1 MNKIT
6 GTILNRLTMGFV
18 FATIYQF
25 VVAAAT
31 SIISLPLTGN
41 IQDLISG
48 FERIDSSHGILF
60 VAWWVISTILIT
72 AIALFIL
79 RYKKYLSPYKK
90 EQGIEIPTKITLF
103 SAIIIGAIISF
114 LFFLI
119 DIVIGYV
126 AADTATDVHAIY
138 QAALQGNLKP
148 LAVSIIFSIIAGFA
162 VIGVASRASKVKKI
176 TRDIGIGEIGRMI
189 TKTAKEDT
197 VTTAD
202 IIGLAAEDLVHV
214 GRKKVDKITFSIT
227 SYTQDRFN
235 EVKNTTD
242 IQKCLDI
249 IKSGVNWIS
258 VSGVH
263 DPDVIKKIGEHFKLH
278 PLMQADIMNTELRPM
293 MDATNPEHIFM
304 ILKVPRID
312 KNTGKITSEQIS
324 ILLGKNYVLSFQE
337 TEDDMFEPIRNRI
350 RDGTGEI
357 RKKKNDYLAYALADA
372 VVDSFFVVLEK
383 VGEQTEHIEEE
394 LMSKPVPKTLGMIHS
409 MKRQMILLRKIIWP
423 MREVID
429 SFERAAPSQLIEKDT
444 KQYIRDVYSHT
455 VQIMDT
461 IESLRD
467 MVSGMLDTYLSSVGN
482 KMNEVMKT
490 LTIIASIFIPISFI
504 TGIYGTNFAYVPGL
518 DWGSGFFIMAGIMT
532 AIALVMV
539 GWFKKKAWM

>member
-6 GTILNRLTMGFV
+6 GTVLNRLTMGFA

-25 VVAAAT
+25 VVAVAT

-48 FERIDSSHGILF
+48 FETIDSSQGFLF
-60 VAWWVISTILIT
+60 ITWWIISTILIT
-72 AIALFIL
+72 SIALFIL

-90 EQGIEIPTKITLF
+90 EQGIETPTKITLF

-126 AADTATDVHAIY
+126 EVDTTDVQAIY
-138 QAALQGNLKP
+138 QAALLGDLKP

-189 TKTAKEDT
+189 TKTTKEDT

-202 IIGLAAEDLVHV
+202 ISGLAAEDLVHV
-214 GRKKVDKITFSIT
+214 GRKRVDKITFSVT
-227 SYTQDRFN
+227 SYTQDSFN
-235 EVKNTTD
+235 EIKNTTD
-242 IQKCLDI
+242 IQKCLNI
-249 IKSGVNWIS
+249 TESGVNWIS
-258 VSGVH
+258 ISGVH
-263 DPDVIKKIGEHFKLH
+263 DPDVIKKIGQHFKLH

-293 MDATNPEHIFM
+293 LDATNPEHIFM
-304 ILKVPRID
+304 ILKVPRVD
-312 KNTGKITSEQIS
+312 NNTGKITSEQIS

-337 TEDDMFEPIRNRI
+337 TEDDMFESIRNRI
-350 RDGTGEI
+350 RKGTGEI

-383 VGEQTEHIEEE
+383 VGEQTEEIEEE
-394 LMSKPVPKTLGMIHS
+394 LMSKPVPKTLELIHS
-409 MKRQMILLRKIIWP
+409 MKRQMISLRKIIWP

-429 SFERAAPSQLIEKDT
+429 SFERAAPSQLIEKAT

-504 TGIYGTNFAYVPGL
+504 TGIYGTNFAYIPGQ
-518 DWGSGFFIMAGIMT
+518 DWNSGFFIMAGIMT
-532 AIALVMV
+532 TIALVMV

>member
-162 VIGVASRASKVKKI
+162 VIGVCLLYTSPSP
-176 TRDIGIGEIGRMI
+176 RD
-189 TKTAKEDT
+189 
-197 VTTAD
+197 
-202 IIGLAAEDLVHV
+202 
-214 GRKKVDKITFSIT
+214 S
-227 SYTQDRFN
+227 
-235 EVKNTTD
+235 
-242 IQKCLDI
+242 
-249 IKSGVNWIS
+249 
-258 VSGVH
+258 
-263 DPDVIKKIGEHFKLH
+263 
-278 PLMQADIMNTELRPM
+278 
-293 MDATNPEHIFM
+293 
-304 ILKVPRID
+304 
-312 KNTGKITSEQIS
+312 
-324 ILLGKNYVLSFQE
+324 
-337 TEDDMFEPIRNRI
+337 
-350 RDGTGEI
+350 
-357 RKKKNDYLAYALADA
+357 
-372 VVDSFFVVLEK
+372 
-383 VGEQTEHIEEE
+383 
-394 LMSKPVPKTLGMIHS
+394 
-409 MKRQMILLRKIIWP
+409 
-423 MREVID
+423 
-429 SFERAAPSQLIEKDT
+429 
-444 KQYIRDVYSHT
+444 
-455 VQIMDT
+455 
-461 IESLRD
+461 
-467 MVSGMLDTYLSSVGN
+467 
-482 KMNEVMKT
+482 
-490 LTIIASIFIPISFI
+490 
-504 TGIYGTNFAYVPGL
+504 
-518 DWGSGFFIMAGIMT
+518 
-532 AIALVMV
+532 
-539 GWFKKKAWM
+539 